1 MIDAPAEP
9 AKAKA
14 GSKEAQGAAPAKVLN
29 VKAKAGSKKAQQE
42 ADPADGLTA
51 PSGTKRAI
59 AEQQDAP
66 RNKPSETGTS
76 SCHTPHGYQMVQSL
90 FIPNIHPMCL

>member
-14 GSKEAQGAAPAKVLN
+14 GSKEAQGAAPAKGMN
-29 VKAKAGSKKAQQE
+29 AKAKAGSKRAQQE
-42 ADPADGLTA
+42 ADPADGLNA

-59 AEQQDAP
+59 VEQQDTP
-66 RNKPSETGTS
+66 RDKPLETGTT
-76 SCHTPHGYQMVQSL
+76 SCHTP
-90 FIPNIHPMCL
+90 